1 MNTLNIILG
10 IILGAIVLFL
20 IAGSMRSFTFTMP
33 EIYIKQNI
41 KYLLL
46 SIFISLCLVYVI
58 VRKIGFVFIVS
69 VIILTYITYTIFT
82 TMTTNDYI
90 ENAPDAVKPPPP
102 HLGLDGISMSNIYT
116 GL

>member
-10 IILGAIVLFL
+10 ILLGAVVLFL
-20 IAGSMRSFTFTMP
+20 IAGSMRGFTITMP
-33 EIYIKQNI
+33 DLYIKQNI

-46 SIFISLCLVYVI
+46 SLFIALCLVGVI
-58 VRKIGFVFIVS
+58 VRKVGFVFIVS

-82 TMTTNDYI
+82 TMTSNDYL